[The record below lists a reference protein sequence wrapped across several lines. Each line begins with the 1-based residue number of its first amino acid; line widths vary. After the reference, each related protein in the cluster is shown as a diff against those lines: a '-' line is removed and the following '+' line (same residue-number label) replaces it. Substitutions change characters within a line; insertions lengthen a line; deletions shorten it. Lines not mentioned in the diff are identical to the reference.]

1 MLVFPGH
8 LLTSVVFSLMA
19 WPLRTKAQFSR
30 VRHDWGDEGS
40 SDDAAKLFV
49 FLTCLFLN
57 DILSAEIQCLYL
69 MRIPLSDW
77 ATFPNPPGGGHFYL
91 VPQFLLIQI
100 VPHFS
105 SYFFLW

>member
-49 FLTCLFLN
+49 FLTCLFL
-57 DILSAEIQCLYL
+57 IGIVFQHLKCHYL
-69 MRIPLSDW
+69 MRIPLRDW
-77 ATFPNPPGGGHFYL
+77 ATFPKPPGGGHFYL
-91 VPQFLLIQI
+91 VPQFLL
-100 VPHFS
+100 
-105 SYFFLW
+105 L